1 MGTLRK
7 MKMQMRLDKEL
18 HKTLVRS
25 AKNEILIDVDGD
37 HEADVALIDT
47 TGDGDIDTLAV
58 DLTGDGEFNLY
69 FTDTDHNG
77 VPDVVLLDSTGR
89 GDIELLGIGKEV
101 EDAMV
106 AVADR
111 VLHMMAAEAYVAEAL
126 DAALDELDQDIRQA
140 RKALK
145 KRK

>member
-7 MKMQMRLDKEL
+7 MKMKMRLDKDL

-37 HEADVALIDT
+37 HEADFALMDT

-58 DLTGDGEFNLY
+58 DLTGDGEFNMY

-77 VPDVVLLDSTGR
+77 LPDVVLLDTTGK

-101 EDAMV
+101 EDAMIEL
-106 AVADR
+106 ANEI
-111 VLHMMAAEAYVAEAL
+111 LKMMEAGDYIANVL
-126 DAALDELDQDIRQA
+126 DATLEELDKDIRQA

-145 KRK
+145 NRK

>member
-7 MKMQMRLDKEL
+7 MKMKMRLDKDL

-25 AKNEILIDVDGD
+25 AKNEILIDVDGY
-37 HEADVALIDT
+37 HEADFALMDT
-47 TGDGDIDTLAV
+47 TGDGDIDTVAV
-58 DLTGDGEFNLY
+58 DLTGDGEFNMY

-77 VPDVVLLDSTGR
+77 LPDVVLLDTTGK

-101 EDAMV
+101 EDAMIEL
-106 AVADR
+106 ANEI
-111 VLHMMAAEAYVAEAL
+111 LKMMEAGDYIDNVL
-126 DAALDELDQDIRQA
+126 DATLEELDKDIRQA

-145 KRK
+145 NRK